1 MQRAL
6 MMSIL
11 RYFTKTDEPSHPLLP
26 KPWTRAE
33 ESANN
38 YSGCG
43 VNGGRSS
50 KKAKRLIQLLRSR
63 PQSKNKSLLCRKRQ
77 QGHCK
82 LFFNGTGAGISR
94 EYCTWHEVELSPRV
108 GEDKRPSGG

>member
-11 RYFTKTDEPSHPLLP
+11 HYFTKTDEPSHPLLP